1 MPTPT
6 YTPLATVTLASN
18 TSTVTF
24 SSIPA
29 TYRDLILVV
38 VSLVT
43 NLSGDGQIRY
53 NADTGS
59 NYSTVQ
65 MGGSGSGSGFSAAY
79 TTTAILPSNNVG
91 ESTTIP
97 TNQVIQ
103 ILDYA
108 ATDKHKASLIRTNNY
123 GLGTQAQA
131 NRWANTNAIT
141 SIEYSVRTAGQLATG
156 TTLNLYGVIA

>member
-6 YTPLATVTLASN
+6 YDLIASTTLAAA
-18 TSTVTF
+18 TSEVTF
-24 SSIPA
+24 GSLPA

-43 NLSGDGQIRY
+43 NSSGDGQIRY

-103 ILDYA
+103 IFDYA
-108 ATDKHKASLIRTNNY
+108 ATDKHKTSLIRTNNS

-141 SIEYSVRTAGQLATG
+141 SIEYSVRTAGQLASG
-156 TTLNLYGVIA
+156 TTFNLYGVIS